1 MQANINRFTY
11 RLAAGILAVIAVLI
25 AFRFCELTPVRA
37 DEEKYSWVMDD
48 LQKDPEFD
56 HSAYPANAMDRSL
69 KVIQIAESADGELF
83 VYVYRPS
90 AESSTEY
97 KATSIN
103 ISKGI
108 NDNLYFVNYKLRLVS
123 NCGALDKYVVENFI
137 VSSAPLRYYEISSIY
152 RKWIANIDEDSGSDN
167 IVNEVAFEVGRR
179 YTVATV
185 NGDTYY
191 SATDT
196 EVIVITQH
204 YNGTIRYT
212 DGVSFTSLN
221 KCDSHFVVFS
231 TDHDIDRLLEADVE
245 YSVQT
250 YKKNISG
257 TEWGEKKE
265 NVPVTLKYTDVVQSE
280 GNGLFGQTYKWNRI
294 QSVSEFIRN
303 EKTLSESTIKEIENM
318 QWVLRFVETD
328 YIDNGGGVWSYLF
341 GLVSGPGALVAG
353 LAAGSEGSVV
363 SEVTILRLMFETDG
377 VTYNLGVVDNKQT
390 GTTIIDGDKS
400 FFGNNSASTI
410 FKLVMLVLGLVA
422 VVVVIAV
429 TFPFLQPVYTAIANG
444 IVWLFTA
451 PVKAISAAAKKRK
464 DKKSKSDKEGKK

>member
-25 AFRFCELTPVRA
+25 AFRFFELTPARA

-56 HSAYPANAMDRSL
+56 HSAYPANATDRSL

-90 AESSTEY
+90 AEASTEY

-108 NDNLYFVNYKLRLVS
+108 NENLYFVNYKLRLVS
-123 NCGALDKYVVENFI
+123 NCGTLDKYVVENFT
-137 VSSAPLRYYEISSIY
+137 VSGASLRYYEIASIY

-185 NGDTYY
+185 NGDVSYECSDIEVVKIEDKWN
-191 SATDT
+191 SA
-196 EVIVITQH
+196 II
-204 YNGTIRYT
+204 YP
-212 DGVSFTSLN
+212 DGYKDLSEFDACT
-221 KCDSHFVVFS
+221 SHFVAFS
-231 TDHDIDRLLEADVE
+231 TDRQIDALLEADVTFE
-245 YSVQT
+245 KKPYTARVDT
-250 YKKNISG
+250 YDYAAHGNNANFTYTYGEQKTVRITLYYDDVIQNDGSG
-257 TEWGEKKE
+257 YKGEKH
-265 NVPVTLKYTDVVQSE
+265 V
-280 GNGLFGQTYKWNRI
+280 WNRI
-294 QSVSEFIRN
+294 ETVETFKAN
-303 EKTLSESTIKEIENM
+303 NDLNDNAIKQLENM
-318 QWVLRFVETD
+318 QWVLRYYESARIAETNNVGFEIVLND
-328 YIDNGGGVWSYLF
+328 ELTTD
-341 GLVSGPGALVAG
+341 
-353 LAAGSEGSVV
+353 
-363 SEVTILRLMFETDG
+363 VTILRLEFETDG
-377 VTYNLGVVDNKQT
+377 VLYNLGVVDNKQT
-390 GTTIIDGDKS
+390 GTTIANANKD

-410 FKLVMLVLGLVA
+410 FKLVLLVLGLVA
-422 VVVVIAV
+422 VVVVIV
-429 TFPFLQPVYTAIANG
+429 LTFPFLQPVYTAIANG

-464 DKKSKSDKEGKK
+464 DKKSKSNKKDKKK